1 MSTSAAAERKSKPM
15 PPRWK
20 MHLEDFAPEAISTEV
35 TMAPFERETS
45 FECPWIA
52 EGRLPQGALTV
63 VAGEPGS
70 GKSFLGCEWAARISN
85 GTHDFDGAV
94 IAHAPDMTAPM
105 IRTRLDA
112 AEATV
117 ERIAALTLRWPDLGE
132 EMTVDKMERRIAAL
146 GAAAVGSTLCRLLIV
161 DNVEAWAARGDQAS
175 SRASINYLL
184 MKLGQLAART
194 GIAVVALTRLSGP
207 AGSRVA
213 AQELAEF
220 SAAAPVVWLV
230 ARDADDRKRRL
241 LLPVKNSLAEE
252 LPAAAFRIQDGRVAW
267 DKEPVEQSAAMLVPP
282 SARRHAEQR
291 DRESAAEWL
300 LEALEDGPMESTE
313 LFRQARSCGISAKT
327 LRRAG
332 KSLGL
337 KPQETRVPGAVGVG
351 RGEVGSRKCGSR
363 KGEKRG
369 AGKSLRKRMLLLSPS
384 AQRWPTSTGKV
395 RSREREVACA
405 EA

>member
-20 MHLEDFAPEAISTEV
+20 MHLEDFAPEVISTEV
-35 TMAPFERETS
+35 TMAPFEREKS

-161 DNVEAWAARGDQAS
+161 DNVEAWAARGDQGS
-175 SRASINYLL
+175 NRASINYLL
-184 MKLGQLAART
+184 LKLGQLAART

-241 LLPVKNSLAEE
+241 LLPVKNSLIEE
-252 LPAAAFRIQDGRVAW
+252 LPAAAFRIQAGRVAW
-267 DKEPVEQSAAMLVPP
+267 DTEPVEQSAAMLVPP

-337 KPQETRVPGAVGVG
+337 KPRK
-351 RGEVGSRKCGSR
+351 RGFQGPWEWGGEKSEVGMRKSE
-363 KGEKRG
+363 KGEMRSGEESEEAHAAPEAEHAKAANFDG
-369 AGKSLRKRMLLLSPS
+369 ESSQRK
-384 AQRWPTSTGKV
+384 
-395 RSREREVACA
+395 REVACA
-405 EA
+405 QA